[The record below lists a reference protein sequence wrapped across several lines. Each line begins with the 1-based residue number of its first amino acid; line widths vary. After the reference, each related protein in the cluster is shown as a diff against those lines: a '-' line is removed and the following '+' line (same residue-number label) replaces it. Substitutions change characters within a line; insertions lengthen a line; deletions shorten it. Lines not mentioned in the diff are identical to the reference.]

1 MFTAILLIVGMVLL
15 VAGAESLVR
24 GASKL
29 AASLGISPLVV
40 GLTVVAFGTSSPE
53 LAVSTHAAFTGEADI
68 AIGNVVGSNI
78 FNILFILGLSAMVTP
93 LAVAQQLIRLDMPI
107 MIGASLLLPIL
118 GMDGKISRL
127 DGLLLFSLLVAYTVF
142 LIRQSRKESKAVQ
155 EEYEREYGVGDEE
168 KTPRA
173 WKIDLAYV
181 VGGMIMLLLGSRW
194 LVDGAVRVAL
204 DLGVSE
210 LMIGLTIIAVGT
222 SLPEVATSVIAS
234 LRGERDI
241 AVGNVV
247 GSNIFNIL
255 AVVGLTGLVTPDGVP
270 VSIDAL
276 RFDIPI
282 MIMVVLAC
290 APVFLTGL
298 IIQRWEGFLF
308 LAYYLAYLAHL
319 VLAGM
324 GSAAAPGLDAVV
336 LSLMIPLTALAV
348 LIFHK
353 QSPLSSDKQP

>member
-1 MFTAILLIVGMVLL
+1 MFTAILLIAGIALL

-29 AASLGISPLVV
+29 AASLGIPPLVV
-40 GLTVVAFGTSSPE
+40 GLTIVAFGTSSPE
-53 LAVSTHAAFTGEADI
+53 LAVSTHAAYTGESDI

-78 FNILFILGLSAMVTP
+78 FNILFILGLSAMIAP
-93 LAVAQQLIRLDMPI
+93 LAVAQQLIRMDMPI
-107 MIGASLLLPIL
+107 MIGASLLLPLL
-118 GMDGKISRL
+118 GLDGKISRF
-127 DGLLLFSLLVAYTVF
+127 DGLLLFLMIVAYTVF
-142 LIRQSRKESKAVQ
+142 LIRQSRKESKAIQ
-155 EEYEREYGVGDEE
+155 EEYEREYGVGEEE

-181 VGGMIMLLLGSRW
+181 AGGVIMLVLGSRW
-194 LVDGAVRVAL
+194 LVDGAVRIAL

-255 AVVGLTGLVTPDGVP
+255 AVIGLTGLVAPDGIP

-276 RFDIPI
+276 RFDVPI
-282 MIMVVLAC
+282 MIMVALAC
-290 APVFLTGL
+290 APVFMTGFT
-298 IIQRWEGFLF
+298 IQRWEGFLF
-308 LAYYLAYLAHL
+308 LAYYLAYLAHQI
-319 VLAGM
+319 LAGM
-324 GSAAAPGLDAVV
+324 GNTAAPALDGFV
-336 LSLMIPLTALAV
+336 LSLMLPLTAMAV

-353 QSPLSSDKQP
+353 QSPTKLNKP

>member
-1 MFTAILLIVGMVLL
+1 MLTTILLLAGMVLL

-40 GLTVVAFGTSSPE
+40 GLTVVAFGTGSPE

-68 AIGNVVGSNI
+68 AVGNVVGSNI
-78 FNILFILGLSAMVTP
+78 FNILFVLGISAMVAP
-93 LAVAQQLIRLDMPI
+93 LAVARQLIRKDMPI
-107 MIGASLLLPIL
+107 MIGASLLLSIL

-127 DGLLLFSLLVAYTVF
+127 DGLLLFAMVVAYTVF
-142 LIRQSRKESKAVQ
+142 LIRQSRKESQAVQ
-155 EEYEREYGVGDEE
+155 EEYEREYGVGEEE

-181 VGGMIMLLLGSRW
+181 VGGLVMLLLGSRW
-194 LVDGAVRVAL
+194 LVDGAVRIAV

-210 LMIGLTIIAVGT
+210 LMIGLTVIAVGT
-222 SLPEVATSVIAS
+222 SLPEVATSVVAS

-255 AVVGLTGLVTPDGVP
+255 AVIGLTGLVSPGGVP

-276 RFDIPI
+276 RFDIPV
-282 MIMVVLAC
+282 MIMVALAC

-298 IIQRWEGFLF
+298 TIQRWEGFLF
-308 LAYYLAYLAHL
+308 LVYYLAYLSHL
-319 VLAGM
+319 VLAA
-324 GSAAAPGLDAVV
+324 SDSPSVPSLDAVV
-336 LSLMIPLTALAV
+336 FSIMIPLTALAV

-353 QSPLSSDKQP
+353 QDADGTKC